1 MAKTLIVVGS
11 RRDGNSNYLAT
22 KIKEKLADFKEFEI
36 AGASAN
42 NPKIEELKVRQI
54 AIDNEINETVKNV
67 AGASETVMAYINES
81 VERLHSEKI
90 QIQAEIQRLSEN
102 RYSANEKIIC
112 DFDKFDELL
121 FERKR
126 ELANAVIKKIYA
138 TSDKIDIIWNI

>member
-1 MAKTLIVVGS
+1 MV
-11 RRDGNSNYLAT
+11 
-22 KIKEKLADFKEFEI
+22 KLDDFKEFEL
-36 AGASAN
+36 AGVVAN
-42 NPKIEELKVRQI
+42 NPKIEELKARQI
-54 AIDNEINETVKNV
+54 AIENEISETVKNV
-67 AGASETVMAYINES
+67 SGASETVMAYINDS
-81 VERLHSEKI
+81 VERLHSEKL

-112 DFDKFDELL
+112 DFDKFDTLS

>member
-1 MAKTLIVVGS
+1 MPIVRFIENEKQNPSAMKGSIDYCLQKFKTVDVQTGKRYVSGINCNGL
-11 RRDGNSNYLAT
+11 NAY
-22 KIKEKLADFKEFEI
+22 KEFM
-36 AGASAN
+36 
-42 NPKIEELKVRQI
+42 
-54 AIDNEINETVKNV
+54 TTKNV

-90 QIQAEIQRLSEN
+90 QIQAEIQHLSEN

-112 DFDKFDELL
+112 DFDKFDELP

-138 TSDKIDIIWNI
+138 TSDKIDIMWNI

>member
-1 MAKTLIVVGS
+1 MADIS
-11 RRDGNSNYLAT
+11 ISMFNRFHRRT
-22 KIKEKLADFKEFEI
+22 
-36 AGASAN
+36 
-42 NPKIEELKVRQI
+42 IEELKARQI

-67 AGASETVMAYINES
+67 AGASETVMAYINEN
-81 VERLHSEKI
+81 VERLHSEKL
-90 QIQAEIQRLSEN
+90 QIQAEIQHLSEN

-112 DFDKFDELL
+112 DFDKFDELP